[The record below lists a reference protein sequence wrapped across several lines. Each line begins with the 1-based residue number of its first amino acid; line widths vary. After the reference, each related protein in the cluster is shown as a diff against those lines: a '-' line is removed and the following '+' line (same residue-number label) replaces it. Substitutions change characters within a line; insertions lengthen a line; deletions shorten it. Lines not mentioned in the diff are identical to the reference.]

1 MPVKKLK
8 DFLNSHNVK
17 YVTIIHS
24 TAYTTQEIAASAH
37 IPGRQMAK
45 TVIIDI
51 DGKMAMA
58 VLPAS
63 YKIDFNLLK
72 KSIGADS
79 IQLASEQ
86 EFEYLFPKCDVG
98 AMPPFGNLYDMD
110 VFVAE
115 SLTEDDE
122 IAFNAGSHSEIMKVA
137 YKDFERL
144 VKPKIVK
151 FSLK

>member
-8 DFLNSHNVK
+8 DFLNDHKVK
-17 YVTIIHS
+17 YVTIKHS

-37 IPGRQMAK
+37 IPGKEMAK
-45 TVIIDI
+45 TVIIKV

-63 YKIDFNLLK
+63 NKIDFALLK
-72 KSIGADS
+72 KSIGAKN

-86 EFEYLFPKCDVG
+86 EFEYTFPQCDVG
-98 AMPPFGNLYDMD
+98 AMPPFGNLYDME
-110 VFVAE
+110 VYVAE
-115 SLTEDDE
+115 SLTEDEE
-122 IAFNAGSHSEIMKVA
+122 IAFNAGSHSELMKVA

-144 VKPKIVK
+144 VNPKIVK
-151 FSLK
+151 FSSQ